1 LKFLRRYWVVI
12 AAFAGAIFYI
22 VSGAHSEGY
31 KFLDQAIRRAPSIR
45 EQFGEVKTVTLSFT
59 GGYRSKSVGDNE
71 WVTMKLNVSGQK
83 RTGTIAASAKR
94 ISGVWSVNDASM
106 DGRSIDLQ
114 GVGNANYNPAAMVEV
129 KNFADL
135 PDGVQ
140 ALANGSFMKER
151 FDNTPTKFLV
161 GGASKSSAIVAY
173 EQFGYVPSFFAQSYV
188 FSDSRW
194 FAAKRWQLD
203 RQIVQ
208 LSDLI
213 SSTSSAQP

>member
-1 LKFLRRYWVVI
+1 M
-12 AAFAGAIFYI
+12 
-22 VSGAHSEGY
+22 SGAHSEGY

-45 EQFGEVKTVTLSFT
+45 EQLGEVKTVTLSFT
-59 GGYRSKSVGDNE
+59 GGYRSKFVGDNE

-83 RTGTIAASAKR
+83 RTGTVAASAKR
-94 ISGVWSVNDASM
+94 INGVWSVTDASM

-114 GVGNANYNPAAMVEV
+114 GVGNEIYNPAAMIEV

-188 FSDSRW
+188 FSNSRW

-203 RQIVQ
+203 TETIR
-208 LSDLI
+208 LRDLI
-213 SSTSSAQP
+213 ASTSSIQ